1 MEPVQQAPS
10 AEPMNLL
17 SCQYCKKRKLRCDR
31 RLPVCGRCTE
41 SNRECDYPGQRQT
54 SLGKKTQMR
63 DLEAKLGK
71 DSSSTVNE
79 ISPFSHGSLEVMG
92 DQVKDLAAKYDALLR
107 HQAGAASIA
116 NDSQA
121 ALMSYQQLPGSDDGT
136 VSSSEKTH
144 AMSATLS
151 PTSTYMDEQWTMP
164 PSDTRQQL

>member
-63 DLEAKLGK
+63 DLEAKLGE
-71 DSSSTVNE
+71 DNPSSLNR
-79 ISPFSHGSLEVMG
+79 ISPFSHGFSEVMG

-107 HQAGAASIA
+107 QQAGAASIA
-116 NDSQA
+116 DDSQA
-121 ALMSYQQLPGSDDGT
+121 GSISYQQLLGSDDGT

-144 AMSATLS
+144 TMSATLS
-151 PTSTYMDEQWTMP
+151 PTSTYIDDQWAMP